1 MKILIIGAGEV
12 GHHLARVLSDENH
25 QITMVDLDAARLS
38 RLEDQL
44 DIKGVTGH
52 GASAAVL
59 ERAGGWGADIVLA
72 VTNNDET
79 NMLAAYFAKVQGAKR
94 TIVRVRQG
102 DFLAYHRYFY
112 RNALGIDSILVPNEL
127 CAQEIIE
134 LVRARQAVAVENFAE
149 GRVQMRQVQVTD
161 KSAWANQ
168 KLSRIKMP
176 PQTLVT
182 AIIRAREILI
192 PDGNSQILPED
203 ELLVVGKTNQMDQ
216 LDKYATRRKFEP
228 RLVIIVGGG
237 ELGYSI
243 AQYLEETEI
252 RVKLIE
258 ENRERAVYL
267 SGELDDVVVVHGD
280 GTDAALLREIGAD
293 HCDVFIS
300 SSGIDEKNLMSCQL
314 AKNMGAQKA
323 IALVKK
329 PDYVTLYQ
337 QLGVDAAISPRLLV
351 AQSILR
357 YVRSGA
363 IASLAVI
370 GEGKAE
376 VIQMKAAAES
386 KITSG
391 PIAKVGFPRGAII
404 GSVARNGEVFI
415 PDGNSQIRPDDDCIV
430 FTFIQTLPQ
439 VEKFFSGKRKSFFN
453 SLTGG
458 TK

>member
-12 GHHLARVLSDENH
+12 GHHLARVLSAENH
-25 QITMVDLDAARLS
+25 QITMVDLDSARLA

-44 DIKGVTGH
+44 DIKGVAGH
-52 GASAAVL
+52 GASASVL

-72 VTNNDET
+72 VTNSDET
-79 NMLAAYFAKVQGAKR
+79 NMLASYFAKVQGAKR
-94 TIVRVRQG
+94 TIVRIRQG

-112 RNALGIDSILVPNEL
+112 RNVLGVDSILVPNEL

-168 KLSRIKMP
+168 KLARIKMP

-182 AIIRAREILI
+182 AIVRGREILI
-192 PDGNSQILPED
+192 PNGDSRIMPED
-203 ELLVVGKTNQMDQ
+203 ELLVIGKTNQMDQ

-237 ELGYSI
+237 ELGFSV

-258 ENRERAVYL
+258 ENRGRAEYL

-293 HCDVFIS
+293 HADVFIS

-314 AKNMGAQKA
+314 AKNMGAKKA

-329 PDYVTLYQ
+329 PDYVTIYQ

-376 VIQMKAAAES
+376 VIQMRASDDS
-386 KITSG
+386 KIASAPLT
-391 PIAKVGFPRGAII
+391 KVGFPRGAII
-404 GSVARNGEVFI
+404 SAVSRNGEVFI
-415 PDGNSQIRPDDDCIV
+415 PDGDSRIKPGDDCII
-430 FTFIQTLPQ
+430 FTFVQTLPQ
-439 VEKFFSGKRKSFFN
+439 LEKFFSGKRKSFLN

-458 TK
+458 QK